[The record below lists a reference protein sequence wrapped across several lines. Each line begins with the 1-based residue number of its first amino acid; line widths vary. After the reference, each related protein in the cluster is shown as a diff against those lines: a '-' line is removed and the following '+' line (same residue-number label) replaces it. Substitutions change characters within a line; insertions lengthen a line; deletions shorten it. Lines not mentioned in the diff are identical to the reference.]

1 MEMISHHLGQL
12 SQPDVFAFDVGL
24 VKGTTAS
31 IKVKQILTNE
41 LQLEPNG
48 AAAQSIKCST
58 ESRFSPL
65 ATCQKGD
72 VVLYKDAMG
81 GFKAGKVQLH
91 CEVHGLP
98 ISMVSAYDV
107 HKLESHCGHSVW
119 TPATDQKIF
128 IETAQILDTVVYSE
142 LSDGKVSVLLPVEFR

>member
-1 MEMISHHLGQL
+1 MEVTSHHLGQL
-12 SQPDVFAFDVGL
+12 NQPDAFAFEVGL
-24 VKGTTAS
+24 VGGSKAS
-31 IKVKQILTNE
+31 KKIKQILTAE
-41 LQLEPNG
+41 LGLEPNG
-48 AAAQSIKCST
+48 EAAQSIKCST

-72 VVLYKDAMG
+72 VVLYKDGMG

-128 IETAQILDTVVYSE
+128 IETTI
-142 LSDGKVSVLLPVEFR
+142 F